1 MQTKT
6 GEEVSTREI
15 KKILQDTIDEEDK
28 TKPVT
33 DDQLTAILKQ
43 KGYSIAR
50 RTVAK
55 YREQLNIPVSR
66 LRKEL

>member
-1 MQTKT
+1 MPTEG

-15 KKILQDTIDEEDK
+15 KRILAEAIENEDK
-28 TKPVT
+28 HDPLT
-33 DDQLTAILKQ
+33 DEALMDTLTA
-43 KGYSIAR
+43 KGYKIAR

-55 YREQLNIPVSR
+55 YREMLGIPASR